1 MPYASNAEL
10 PAAVRNALPV
20 SGQSTWRTIFNA
32 ADKQYPDDEEKAFA
46 TAWAGLRRAG
56 WSKDSSGAWHKVEK
70 VLKVDAERQYVFGW
84 ASVAITKDGQQVED
98 LQGDVIDVEDLEE
111 AAYAFTLEFGD
122 TGAMHTGEAIGKM
135 IESFIV
141 TPDKLEAMGLAPDA
155 LPQGWWVGFHVNDAQ
170 VFGKI
175 KKGDY
180 QGFSIQGSAIREPID
195 DEVSR

>member
-10 PAAVRNALPV
+10 PVAVRGALPA

-84 ASVAITKDGQQVED
+84 ASVAFAKDGSQVED
-98 LQGDVIDVEDLEE
+98 LQGDLIDLEDLEE
-111 AAYAFTLEFGD
+111 AAYQFALSYRESGV
-122 TGAMHTGEAIGKM
+122 MHAGEAVGQM
-135 IESFIV
+135 IESFMV
-141 TPDKLEAMGLAPDA
+141 TPDKLAAMGLPPDS
-155 LPQGWWVGFHVNDAQ
+155 LPMGHWVGFHIPDAAL
-170 VFGKI
+170 FAKI
-175 KKGDY
+175 KDGTY
-180 QGFSIQGSAIREPID
+180 GGFSIQGDAVRE
-195 DEVSR
+195 EV